1 MADTVTARGAG
12 DKEPVMRKKISETAS
27 SQWLDLDSDWTEYL
41 LPQPAKKPRIRGHFD
56 GASRGNP
63 GEAGAGAI
71 LLKEDGTSL
80 WECAHPLGKR
90 TNNEAEYLA
99 LILLLEEAERRGI
112 AADIRGDSQLV
123 VNQVTGKWKINEPRL
138 RELADRAVVL
148 LKKTKSTLAWVPREE
163 NSAADRLSNV
173 ALDGEREEKT
183 EKKASPKPPFD
194 HEKLEKITDS
204 IFIAHGTED
213 YAVDLLHEAC
223 TCPAF
228 QRSRHCKHLDAALR
242 LTGK

>member
-1 MADTVTARGAG
+1 
-12 DKEPVMRKKISETAS
+12 MRKKTPETAS

-63 GEAGAGAI
+63 GEAGAGAV
-71 LLKEDGTSL
+71 LLKEDGTPL
-80 WECAHPLGKR
+80 WECAQPLGKR

-99 LILLLEEAERRGI
+99 LILLLEEAERRSI

-138 RELADRAVVL
+138 RQLADRAVDL

-163 NSAADRLSNV
+163 NTAADRLSNV
-173 ALDGEREEKT
+173 ALDGEPEAKPQ
-183 EKKASPKPPFD
+183 KKSAPKPPFD
-194 HEKLEKITDS
+194 PAKLEKVTDS